1 MQNEYVLKVSG
12 MMCKHCVAHV
22 QKALESV
29 GGVSCVEVSLENG
42 TATVKAAENVTKEA
56 LVAAVVAA
64 GYECE

>member
-29 GGVSCVEVSLENG
+29 GGVAEVSLENG